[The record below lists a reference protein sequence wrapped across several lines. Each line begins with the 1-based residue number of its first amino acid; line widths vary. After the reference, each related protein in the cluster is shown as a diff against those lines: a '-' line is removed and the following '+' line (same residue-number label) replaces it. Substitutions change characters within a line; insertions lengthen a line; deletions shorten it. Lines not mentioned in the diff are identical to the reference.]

1 MILFFMIFGFLFALG
16 SSIVL
21 RFIYNIFPI
30 NKVTHFLSPTE
41 DTVWA
46 RVGISVIPI
55 LIWSFIE
62 LPLLGGNDKFLIGIL
77 TNIFVTCS
85 VSYIVHYTY
94 ILICKGESKFID
106 ILSIVLSLLVG
117 YMVNYITLLVG
128 KETELLYSLIGLGVV
143 CLFFVFIKIFPPNS
157 YFFKGGKRK

>member
-1 MILFFMIFGFLFALG
+1 MIFGFLFALG

-77 TNIFVTCS
+77 TNIFITCS

-106 ILSIVLSLLVG
+106 VLSIVLSLLVG

-143 CLFFVFIKIFPPNS
+143 YLFFVFIKIFPPNS